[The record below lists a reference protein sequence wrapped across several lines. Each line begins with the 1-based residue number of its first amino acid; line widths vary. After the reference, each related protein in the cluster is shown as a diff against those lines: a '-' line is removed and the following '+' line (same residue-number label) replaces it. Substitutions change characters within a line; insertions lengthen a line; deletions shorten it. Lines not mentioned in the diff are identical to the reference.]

1 MGISMAFFKSKAEK
15 EMEARLAV
23 RQGIRE
29 LQKCDR
35 SLERKKTEMIKHA
48 QEAKLQG
55 LSQQY
60 AVAVSGLKMI
70 LEYQKRCKAMSLQ
83 IQMTESMRDLT
94 TLSAQFVKLM
104 GNVGKEVSKVTVSA
118 NFAKNQLAFEK
129 GMLSAE
135 SAMDQLEGFLEDA
148 GMSFESGSGM
158 EAETDAD
165 IERLIDSTGAAQI
178 DELDAEIDRRLA
190 QSEAKRAALD
200 NK

>member
-1 MGISMAFFKSKAEK
+1 MAFFKSKAEK

>member
-1 MGISMAFFKSKAEK
+1 MAIFKSKAEK
-15 EMEARLAV
+15 AMEARLAV

-48 QEAKLQG
+48 QEAKLHG

-60 AVAVSGLKMI
+60 TVAVSGLKMI
-70 LEYQKRCKAMSLQ
+70 LEYQKRCKAMILQ

-104 GNVGKEVSKVTVSA
+104 GNVGKEVSKVTTSA

-135 SAMDQLEGFLEDA
+135 TAMDQLEGFLEDA
-148 GMSFESGSGM
+148 GMSFENGADM
-158 EAETDAD
+158 EAETEAD
-165 IERLIDSTGAAQI
+165 IERLIDSTGAAQM
-178 DELDAEIDRRLA
+178 DELDAEIERRLA

-200 NK
+200 DK